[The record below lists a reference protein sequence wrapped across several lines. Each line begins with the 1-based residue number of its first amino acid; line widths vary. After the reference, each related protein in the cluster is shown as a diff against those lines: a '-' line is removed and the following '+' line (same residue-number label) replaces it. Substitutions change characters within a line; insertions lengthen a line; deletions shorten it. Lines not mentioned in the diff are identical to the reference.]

1 MNVVW
6 IFIFKIRVK
15 DVDDLMG
22 IFFFWGGGVGVTIDV
37 KILIFGKGDNM
48 EKNSRNKPL
57 MQLHKQTSPPK
68 HMSITYAIYKTN
80 QH

>member
-1 MNVVW
+1 M
-6 IFIFKIRVK
+6 K

-22 IFFFWGGGVGVTIDV
+22 IFFFFGGGGGGGVVTIDV
-37 KILIFGKGDNM
+37 KILIFGKSDNM